1 MNIGEKLKQM
11 RIAMNLTQE
20 ELANRLDLSKGFI
33 SQIERDQASPSINT
47 FMDIL
52 ECLGTNAA
60 EFFNDNVNEKIVFEE
75 NDIFELENEELKN
88 HIKWLIPNAQK
99 NKMEP
104 ILIKLSKD
112 GRSNIYNAH
121 EGEIF
126 GYVMC
131 GLIELCIGDKTY
143 TVKEGSSFYYSAN
156 APHYLQNKAEKE
168 SSILWVS
175 TPPNF

>member
-1 MNIGEKLKQM
+1 M
-11 RIAMNLTQE
+11 RIAINLTQE

-33 SQIERDQASPSINT
+33 SQIERDQASPSITT

-60 EFFNDNVNEKIVFEE
+60 EFFNDRVNEKIVFEE
-75 NDIFELENEELKN
+75 DDIFELENEELKN
-88 HIKWLIPNAQK
+88 HITWLIPNAQK

-104 ILIKLSKD
+104 ILIKLLKN
-112 GRSNIYNAH
+112 GRSNVYNAH

-126 GYVMC
+126 GYCIKGEV
-131 GLIELCIGDKTY
+131 ELCIGDKTY
-143 TVKEGSSFYYSAN
+143 TIKGGSSFYYGAN
-156 APHYLQNKAEKE
+156 APHYLQNKDENE
-168 SSILWVS
+168 SLILWVS